1 MSKKVIFI
9 DRDGVINKKM
19 PEGDYVKTW
28 SEFEFLPGAIE
39 ALKILYEAGYS
50 IFVITNQRGIARG
63 IMRKEDLDD
72 IHNRMVIELEKYGVK
87 LAGIYYCPHNYE
99 DNCNCRKPKPG
110 LLLRAAKEHNF
121 DLKDAIFIGDSLK
134 DIQAGINAGC
144 KTVLV
149 RAGENLVEIA
159 KKIVK
164 MV

>member
-19 PEGDYVKTW
+19 PEGDYVKIW
-28 SEFEFLPGAIE
+28 SEFKFLPGAIE
-39 ALKILYEAGYS
+39 ALKMLYEAGYS

-63 IMRKEDLDD
+63 IMCKEDLDD
-72 IHNRMVIELEKYGVK
+72 IHNRMVIELERYGVK

-121 DLKDAIFIGDSLK
+121 DLKDAIFIGDSPK

-144 KTVLV
+144 RTILV
-149 RAGENLVEIA
+149 DS
-159 KKIVK
+159 KKGLIEAIPK
-164 MV
+164 LI

>member
-39 ALKILYEAGYS
+39 ALKMLYEAGYS

-72 IHNRMVIELEKYGVK
+72 IHNRMVIELEKYGIK
-87 LAGIYYCPHNYE
+87 LAGIYYCPHNDE
-99 DNCNCRKPKPG
+99 DNCDCRKPKPG
-110 LLLRAAKEHNF
+110 LLFRAAKEHNF

-134 DIQAGINAGC
+134 DIQAGINAC
-144 KTVLV
+144 CRTILV
-149 RAGENLVEIA
+149 DS
-159 KKIVK
+159 KKGLIEAIPELI
-164 MV
+164 

>member
-39 ALKILYEAGYS
+39 ALKMLYEAGYS

-72 IHNRMVIELEKYGVK
+72 IHNRMAIELEKYGVK
-87 LAGIYYCPHNYE
+87 LVGIYYCPHNDE
-99 DNCNCRKPKPG
+99 DNCDCRKPKPG

-121 DLKDAIFIGDSLK
+121 DLKDSIFIGDSIK

-144 KTVLV
+144 RTILV
-149 RAGENLVEIA
+149 DS
-159 KKIVK
+159 KKGLIEAIPK
-164 MV
+164 LI